1 MDLKTV
7 PLRLF
12 AAIAA
17 VALVAGC
24 TATSS
29 VHTSA
34 RTAAAAHP
42 SALPTLKQSVT
53 QLLAEHKAGRRTILK
68 KADAQQYIKAFIAAT
83 NTLPTVGYRVD
94 CPRDLNL
101 TGPRHGRCVVHVA
114 GHSVP
119 YDIWIDDPAHQVR
132 IGGHGFAIEMTKVRN
147 VVANSIQR
155 RYPRMDISPYDV
167 QCGSADSEVVI
178 VTQGS
183 VITCEFTADAMLM
196 LLGIRFGDMRG
207 HLIVSPLRRR

>member
-1 MDLKTV
+1 M

-29 VHTSA
+29 VHTDT
-34 RTAAAAHP
+34 RPAAAAHP
-42 SALPTLKQSVT
+42 SAVPTLKQSVT

-68 KADAQQYIKAFIAAT
+68 KGGAQQYIKAFIAAT

-167 QCGSADSEVVI
+167 ECGSADTEVVV

-183 VITCEFTADAMLM
+183 LITCEFTADAMLM
-196 LLGIRFGDMRG
+196 VLGIRFGDMKG
-207 HLIVSPLRRR
+207 HLIVQQLQHR

>member
-1 MDLKTV
+1 
-7 PLRLF
+7 
-12 AAIAA
+12 
-17 VALVAGC
+17 
-24 TATSS
+24 
-29 VHTSA
+29 
-34 RTAAAAHP
+34 
-42 SALPTLKQSVT
+42 
-53 QLLAEHKAGRRTILK
+53 
-68 KADAQQYIKAFIAAT
+68 
-83 NTLPTVGYRVD
+83 
-94 CPRDLNL
+94 
-101 TGPRHGRCVVHVA
+101 VHVA

-207 HLIVSPLRRR
+207 HLIVSAAATPLKERARACAQALHREIDRVYFDGSLKIAMASPSG